1 MSTPLIVF
9 HLVVPRPANLTTSEL
24 KIKSVAQLP
33 IRTDPSD
40 LQGIDK
46 HTNEKM
52 QAAQDDAKMTTF
64 RRET

>member
-9 HLVVPRPANLTTSEL
+9 HLVVPRPANLTTCEL
-24 KIKSVAQLP
+24 KIKSRGQLP

-46 HTNEKM
+46 HTNEKN
-52 QAAQDDAKMTTF
+52 AGRAG
-64 RRET
+64 

>member
-9 HLVVPRPANLTTSEL
+9 HLVVPRPANLTSSEF
-24 KIKSVAQLP
+24 KIKSRGP
-33 IRTDPSD
+33 TSDKDRSND

>member
-1 MSTPLIVF
+1 M
-9 HLVVPRPANLTTSEL
+9 
-24 KIKSVAQLP
+24 AQLP
-33 IRTDPSD
+33 IRTDPGD